1 LIRGRVASALAEN
14 DPDVL
19 VFEGQDEVIAVA
31 VLEADVDTPSM
42 WDLHVVAIANEHQGR
57 RTMTEVGELP
67 LVEVVLDTAMKY
79 AMDHGAKAI
88 RTIVAT
94 GNTRS
99 IRMLLLQGFKRT
111 DRYDKDYDEYLASM

>member
-1 LIRGRVASALAEN
+1 M
-14 DPDVL
+14 L
-19 VFEGQDEVIAVA
+19 VFEVQDEVIAVT
-31 VLEADVDTPSM
+31 VLEADGDTSSI

-67 LVEVVLDTAMKY
+67 LVEVVLDTTMKY
-79 AMDHGAKAI
+79 AADHGAKAI

-99 IRMLLLQGFKRT
+99 IRMLLLQGFTRV
-111 DRYDKDYDEYLASM
+111 DRHDKDYDEYLASI